1 MTGPRERRATVP
13 AAGSDGGDD
22 PVLGEDGT
30 LVGGSPPSR
39 IGELVRALAGR
50 RRWGE
55 RLEGAV
61 VFRRWSDL
69 VGPELAGRCEPVRLA
84 GGVLTIRAESSA
96 WATEVRYLAGTLTD
110 RAGEVLRPGLV
121 RQVRVVVGPLQG
133 TTPTSPDGGERR
145 T

>member
-1 MTGPRERRATVP
+1 MTGPRERRVTVP
-13 AAGSDGGDD
+13 AAGSDDDD

-69 VGPELAGRCEPVRLA
+69 VGPQLAGRCEPVRLA

-110 RAGEVLRPGLV
+110 RAAEVLRPGLV

-133 TTPTSPDGGERR
+133 TPACPDGGERR